1 MCGNN
6 LAAKSGT
13 GLADGHG
20 RRIDYIRLSLTD
32 RCNFR
37 CVYCMPPEGAAHIP
51 HEEILSYEELTR
63 FCRISAALGI
73 SRYKITG
80 GEPLCRKGAVS
91 FMRAL
96 KLMPGVKQ
104 VTLTTNGALLAERL
118 DELADLGL
126 DGINVSL
133 DTLSGDRYH
142 TITRSVT
149 SPEDVL
155 NTLQKARDRGFSV
168 KINAVP
174 LKGYNDQDIMPLARH
189 ALENGFHLRFIELM
203 PVGRAGQYEG
213 IPQETIRRDIE
224 NCFGPL
230 LPLGK
235 RIGNGPAEHFSVHG
249 HDGSIGFISALSK
262 KFCHSCNRVRL
273 TSSGYL
279 KTCLHHD
286 TGMEIK
292 PLLRGGS
299 TDEEISRAIIE
310 AVQQKPAAHAFR
322 KPEEGGVT
330 EFTMNSVGG

>member
-6 LAAKSGT
+6 LVAAPRN
-13 GLADGHG
+13 GLTDGHG

-51 HEEILSYEELTR
+51 HEEILSYEELIR

-91 FMRAL
+91 FMRSL
-96 KLMPGVKQ
+96 KLMPGVEQ
-104 VTLTTNGALLAERL
+104 VTLTTNGALLAGRL
-118 DELADLGL
+118 DGLAEFGL

-133 DTLSGDRYH
+133 DTLSSDRYH
-142 TITRSVT
+142 AITRSGA

-155 NTLQKARDRGFSV
+155 NTLQKAKDRGFSV

-174 LKGYNDQDIMPLARH
+174 LKGYNDRDILPLARH

-203 PVGRAGQYEG
+203 PVGRAGLYEG
-213 IPQETIRRDIE
+213 IPQETIKRDIE
-224 NCFGPL
+224 NRFGPL
-230 LPLGK
+230 EPLGK
-235 RIGNGPAEHFSVHG
+235 RIGNGPAEHFSVRG
-249 HDGSIGFISALSK
+249 HDGSVGFISALSK

-299 TDEEISRAIIE
+299 TDGEIGRAIIE
-310 AVQQKPAAHAFR
+310 AVRQKPAAHAFR
-322 KPEEGGVT
+322 KPEEGEAT